1 MHPGIELILGPN
13 LSTQKSTDADRPQHI
28 DLKGA
33 FYNQLS
39 QASSKLNALA
49 KGAELNSKK
58 ISDQSR
64 SLASTESDPNSP
76 QETHQVESTGQEV
89 PPLMAH
95 EKSNDIGRLILT
107 TEQPKVSPASLRD
120 FISAQYVSS
129 KGNEGPPTTKNP
141 TNSINPLVEPPN
153 AVRQNIQVLVAPD
166 RATQSKS
173 LPPSIRNDPSAPSKA
188 AAAQSS
194 VESSVHS
201 VGKAIPS
208 SPTLKDVPS
217 TNLRFGL
224 EKKPSPIVPTNAI
237 DGIQRRESQVEA
249 GTAKEQAVQA
259 STRSQGETRSLV
271 PVVQHGTTTE
281 STLQKRVEEAGTAK
295 EPAVQASTRSQG
307 ETRSLVPVVQHGTT
321 TESTLQ
327 KRVEEAGTAKEPA
340 VQASTRSQGET
351 RSPVPIV
358 QHGTTTESILQKR
371 VETVTIDGRNEVKIQ
386 DKSIELVAP
395 DKRDNANPTF
405 SRGSNAGGHS
415 GNQLSNLA
423 GPIDVNAFLG
433 EDQGNFDEALTE
445 ARSVSRSSIELARSA
460 TSNTNTS
467 ATYQGLI
474 QKLGEAV
481 ANRLS
486 AAIGQENWNF
496 HIRVRP
502 AELGTIDVSIEYRD
516 NGLEARVTADE
527 ASTRVL
533 LQDSLA
539 KLRMSLKET
548 LDSSQN
554 VDVYI
559 GQDSKN
565 QEEQHRDEERTN
577 PGSVDVDLTME
588 IDLIHQKLTHQK
600 ASSDRIDLMV

>member
-13 LSTQKSTDADRPQHI
+13 LSTQKSTDAERSQHN
-28 DLKGA
+28 DLKGD

-58 ISDQSR
+58 ASDQSR

-129 KGNEGPPTTKNP
+129 KGNERPPTTKNP
-141 TNSINPLVEPPN
+141 TNSINPLVESPN
-153 AVRQNIQVLVAPD
+153 AIRQNIQVPVAPE
-166 RATQSKS
+166 RTTQSES
-173 LPPSIRNDPSAPSKA
+173 PPPSIRNDPSNPSKA
-188 AAAQSS
+188 AAAQGSA
-194 VESSVHS
+194 ESSVHS
-201 VGKAIPS
+201 VRKAIPS

-224 EKKPSPIVPTNAI
+224 GTKPSPIVPTNAI

-249 GTAKEQAVQA
+249 GTAKEQAAQA

-271 PVVQHGTTTE
+271 PIMQN
-281 STLQKRVEEAGTAK
+281 
-295 EPAVQASTRSQG
+295 
-307 ETRSLVPVVQHGTT
+307 
-321 TESTLQ
+321 
-327 KRVEEAGTAKEPA
+327 
-340 VQASTRSQGET
+340 
-351 RSPVPIV
+351 
-358 QHGTTTESILQKR
+358 GTTTESILQKR

-405 SRGSNAGGHS
+405 SRGSNSGGHS

-445 ARSVSRSSIELARSA
+445 ARSVSRSSIELARST

-496 HIRVRP
+496 QIRVRP

-516 NGLEARVTADE
+516 NGLEAKVTADE

-588 IDLIHQKLTHQK
+588 IDLIHRELTHQK

>member
-1 MHPGIELILGPN
+1 M
-13 LSTQKSTDADRPQHI
+13 
-28 DLKGA
+28 
-33 FYNQLS
+33 
-39 QASSKLNALA
+39 
-49 KGAELNSKK
+49 
-58 ISDQSR
+58 
-64 SLASTESDPNSP
+64 
-76 QETHQVESTGQEV
+76 
-89 PPLMAH
+89 
-95 EKSNDIGRLILT
+95 
-107 TEQPKVSPASLRD
+107 
-120 FISAQYVSS
+120 
-129 KGNEGPPTTKNP
+129 
-141 TNSINPLVEPPN
+141 
-153 AVRQNIQVLVAPD
+153 
-166 RATQSKS
+166 
-173 LPPSIRNDPSAPSKA
+173 
-188 AAAQSS
+188 
-194 VESSVHS
+194 HS
-201 VGKAIPS
+201 VRKAIPS

-224 EKKPSPIVPTNAI
+224 GTKPSPIVPTNAI

-249 GTAKEQAVQA
+249 GTAKEQAAQA

-271 PVVQHGTTTE
+271 P
-281 STLQKRVEEAGTAK
+281 
-295 EPAVQASTRSQG
+295 
-307 ETRSLVPVVQHGTT
+307 
-321 TESTLQ
+321 
-327 KRVEEAGTAKEPA
+327 
-340 VQASTRSQGET
+340 
-351 RSPVPIV
+351 IV
-358 QHGTTTESILQKR
+358 QNGTTTESILQKR
-371 VETVTIDGRNEVKIQ
+371 VETVTIDGRNEVKLQDKSTELVVPTNAIDGIQRRESQVEAGTAKEQAAQASTRSQGETRSLVPIVQNGTTTESILQKRVETVTIDGRNEVKLQ

-405 SRGSNAGGHS
+405 SRGSNSGGHS

-445 ARSVSRSSIELARSA
+445 ARSVSRSSIELARST

-496 HIRVRP
+496 QIRVRP

-516 NGLEARVTADE
+516 NGLEAKVTADE

-588 IDLIHQKLTHQK
+588 TDLIHQELRHQK